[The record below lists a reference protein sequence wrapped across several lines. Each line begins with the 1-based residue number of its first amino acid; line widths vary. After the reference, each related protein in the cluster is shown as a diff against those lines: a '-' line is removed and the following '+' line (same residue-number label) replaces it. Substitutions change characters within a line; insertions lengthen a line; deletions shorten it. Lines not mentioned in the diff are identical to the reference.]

1 VCVFVCSFCVE
12 EISPRMNKQEDPRMN
27 LANAVVAGIVVR
39 ASSHKLCCCC
49 CDDPRNWPRKIPI
62 IVKPRN

>member
-1 VCVFVCSFCVE
+1 
-12 EISPRMNKQEDPRMN
+12 MNKKEDPRMN

-49 CDDPRNWPRKIPI
+49 CDDDLHKKKLAPENTNHRETP
-62 IVKPRN
+62 